1 MDTPGLGADLALLAV
16 GEKDGWA
23 EAIDLGELVL
33 DGHDG
38 DGDRWFRTG
47 GILNGRPRMMGPI
60 YRVSNA
66 ACTAESGKQRSP
78 GRVVNRDVVMSQS
91 RQDLYVRAQVH
102 PMQALPLP
110 HFRLRYLPVIL
121 QVPFHSSGSTLTSAV
136 PALATHQRRRRRD
149 IPPLLHSPLMS
160 TSIPGARDGAR
171 PPKIR

>member
-66 ACTAESGKQRSP
+66 AWHS
-78 GRVVNRDVVMSQS
+78 RVR
-91 RQDLYVRAQVH
+91 
-102 PMQALPLP
+102 
-110 HFRLRYLPVIL
+110 
-121 QVPFHSSGSTLTSAV
+121 
-136 PALATHQRRRRRD
+136 
-149 IPPLLHSPLMS
+149 
-160 TSIPGARDGAR
+160 
-171 PPKIR
+171 